1 MCIVTIAFNCLRLRD
16 TADSAHNRIHFVV
29 LRNSITVSTCKQPLL
44 FTVQQRLYVYPY
56 SNDIH
61 NVATNVSLTQQ
72 LFALLFFLVQFKT
85 LGSTLEPGL
94 AIKLC
99 AKALSSK

>member
-1 MCIVTIAFNCLRLRD
+1 MRIIEFISSYCGIQLR
-16 TADSAHNRIHFVV
+16 SARVN
-29 LRNSITVSTCKQPLL
+29 KL
-44 FTVQQRLYVYPY
+44 FTAQQRLYVYTY

-72 LFALLFFLVQFKT
+72 LFALLFLLVQFKT

>member
-1 MCIVTIAFNCLRLRD
+1 M
-16 TADSAHNRIHFVV
+16 
-29 LRNSITVSTCKQPLL
+29 VSTCKQPLL
-44 FTVQQRLYVYPY
+44 FTVQQRLYVYTY

-72 LFALLFFLVQFKT
+72 LFPLLFFLVQFKT

>member
-1 MCIVTIAFNCLRLRD
+1 MFIH
-16 TADSAHNRIHFVV
+16 TAMIFYMFIHTAMIF
-29 LRNSITVSTCKQPLL
+29 I
-44 FTVQQRLYVYPY
+44 QQRLYVYTY

-99 AKALSSK
+99 SKALSSK